1 MGYIINHALRLRVDD
16 MVATCRQQFGS
27 LPLCFARFGHARFAC
42 THVMHVL
49 IGGVL
54 EKGQPG
60 PLVRV
65 GPCARKTTN
74 PSHCKCRAC
83 FNSGLVDGHERAV
96 QRTARQLPNL
106 YLYSYTNNNLSIY
119 LYLSSTTLIKTELVM
134 MVCLPSCN
142 IGRLIYI

>member
-1 MGYIINHALRLRVDD
+1 
-16 MVATCRQQFGS
+16 
-27 LPLCFARFGHARFAC
+27 
-42 THVMHVL
+42 MHVL
-49 IGGVL
+49 VEGVL
-54 EKGQPG
+54 EKGRPG

-74 PSHCKCRAC
+74 PNRCRCHKC
-83 FNSGLVDGHERAV
+83 FNFGLVDGRERAV

-119 LYLSSTTLIKTELVM
+119 LSSTTSTTLLLLYKTELVL

-142 IGRLIYI
+142 IVPPIYI